1 MGQAVQTYSGRPSPR
16 PVCLLIED
24 SDFDLKRF
32 ERILGASI
40 PMDVYVATN
49 LEHARRHLA
58 RSPINLIILDNMLPD
73 GLGVDFATE
82 LRQTVRW
89 SKVPIIMV
97 SDHPT
102 PFLYDKAV
110 SAKIAMVLTKDKF
123 QPRHIRDALRMK
135 RFERLMPNRSPLGDT
150 KVETSAMRATPKR

>member
-1 MGQAVQTYSGRPSPR
+1 MGQAATSYKGRPSPR

-32 ERILGASI
+32 ERILEASI
-40 PMDVYVATN
+40 PMQIYVATT
-49 LEHARRHLA
+49 LEEAQKVLA
-58 RSPINLIILDNMLPD
+58 EMPINLIILDNMLPD
-73 GLGVDFATE
+73 GLGVDFANR
-82 LRQTVRW
+82 LRQTARW

-110 SAKIAMVLTKDKF
+110 SAKISMVLTKDKF
-123 QPRHIRDALRMK
+123 QPRHVRDALRMK
-135 RFERLMPNRSPLGDT
+135 RFERLMPNKSPLPKT
-150 KVETSAMRATPKR
+150 KVAGEMPSAPSKP